1 MLAGDHPVLA
11 ALRGQR
17 SLVTV
22 TGRELTGVGFFTTL
36 RVPLAVPCA
45 LLGRLVIGDIDAKMR
60 GLQYGAGF
68 VLFVENG
75 VLKTLEGF
83 SYEEPW
89 PDVIAELALAYR
101 DPARQELLA
110 ELSRV
115 SI

>member
-36 RVPLAVPCA
+36 RVPLAP
-45 LLGRLVIGDIDAKMR
+45 LGRLVIGDIDAKMR